1 MAIARSRCSS
11 LATRPSN
18 RLSKGQTQRL
28 CLARTL
34 LNDPAVLILDEPAAG
49 LDPKAR
55 LEFKNLV
62 RILASQGKSMLIS
75 SHILSEL
82 AEMCDTMLFIDQGQI
97 VHHGT
102 ADSLRFDERALLS
115 VYVRVTGPVEAL
127 LDWAKLQT
135 GLRVREEVNQGAVLE
150 LEARGPDALRDLLRR
165 LVVDGIPVTEFQR
178 EQQRLEEA
186 FIGIL
191 RQQGGPRPPPRPTA
205 APGARKFPPP
215 GAN

>member
-1 MAIARSRCSS
+1 
-11 LATRPSN
+11 
-18 RLSKGQTQRL
+18 
-28 CLARTL
+28 
-34 LNDPAVLILDEPAAG
+34 ILDEPAAG

-82 AEMCDTMLFIDQGQI
+82 AEMCDSMLFIDQGQI
-97 VHHGT
+97 VHHGS
-102 ADSLRFDERALLS
+102 ADSLRFDDRALLS

-127 LDWAKLQT
+127 LEWAKLQT
-135 GLRVREEVNQGAVLE
+135 GLRVREEVRQGAVFE
-150 LEARGPDALRDLLRR
+150 MEQRGQDALRDLLRR
-165 LVVDGIPVTEFQR
+165 MVMDGIPVVEFQR

-191 RQQGGPRPPPRPTA
+191 RQQGGAHPPPVRAKPA
-205 APGARKFPPP
+205 APPPP
-215 GAN
+215 PQASSGPQFPRSGAN